1 MTPGFLNAIASYYF
15 QNNKT
20 DVTSYCF
27 VFPSQ
32 RAGIFFLNHVRTL
45 TTSPMW
51 APKTIT
57 VNDLFASMS
66 NMVVADN
73 ITLLFTLHTVYNNI
87 TGKDVSFDDFLPWG
101 EMFLND
107 FDDLDKYLVPIDQLF
122 SNLASLKE
130 LEDDFSH
137 LSDEQ
142 REAIQSFWGTFKM
155 ERLSNHQKEFL
166 SVWEQVPAIYH
177 AFRETLEAQGLAYD
191 GMVYRKLAES
201 IKNGEHPD
209 IEWDHLVFTGLN
221 ALTPAERELMKYL
234 KKKKK
239 ADFFW
244 DYSTWIIPQEPVLKS
259 YGSTQRGPGLFLK
272 ENLAS
277 FPMPDGFILP
287 LNETGPEITITAVA
301 NPTEQLKSV
310 NQFLTE
316 EYVTDMKTAV
326 ILADEN
332 MLMPALHGIPENV
345 DRINVTMG
353 YPLKSTPIFG
363 LADLLFDLQ
372 RNARQTGKQETWLYH
387 RHVIPILQ
395 HPYIAMLADEDARQ
409 LRKQVI
415 KKNYIFINS
424 TELHSNALFKLIFTA
439 TSTGEE
445 LADYMNDILTKVYE
459 LLHQSGDNIIE
470 QEFVFTLHK
479 SIIRLQDI
487 LEQNQNASLEPQ
499 TWIKLFRK
507 LADFQTVPFKG
518 EPLAGLQVMGIL
530 ETRALDFDKLIIL
543 DLNEGVFPR
552 SSPPNTFIPSAL
564 RAGFGL
570 PTIEFQDTIFSYY
583 FFRLIHRAKKVQLL
597 YSTGA
602 QGLKSNEMSRYLY
615 QLKYEYPTNPVF
627 QTAPG
632 HVSLLNSPQPFAPK
646 DETVMKRLAKFHP
659 DNGAMLSPSALSVYI
674 DCPLRFYYQ
683 KIARIKEPDLITEE
697 ADARIFGLIFHEVVE
712 NLYKP
717 YIGKEVQKDTLSAW
731 LETPELLE
739 QLIREGFDKHLTDYE
754 KGRTTFSD
762 IHGKNV
768 MVYEVLKRYLHRF
781 LQLEKEAAPFTIV
794 DLEQRVNW
802 SYTTSN
808 GTTVNLGGI
817 IDRLEQK
824 DGVLKVMDYKTGSGE
839 PHTAD
844 IKDLFNTD
852 KHKKNKAIFQTL
864 LYSLIL
870 YKTTAPEASIQPGVI
885 WVRDLF
891 KKDYDTGLY
900 LKNRKSKSLIELSAV
915 RLDFEANL
923 DDLLNELY
931 DPEVPFSPTEDPMK
945 CSYCTYKDLCNK

>member
-1 MTPGFLNAIASYYF
+1 M
-15 QNNKT
+15 
-20 DVTSYCF
+20 
-27 VFPSQ
+27 
-32 RAGIFFLNHVRTL
+32 
-45 TTSPMW
+45 
-51 APKTIT
+51 
-57 VNDLFASMS
+57 
-66 NMVVADN
+66 
-73 ITLLFTLHTVYNNI
+73 
-87 TGKDVSFDDFLPWG
+87 
-101 EMFLND
+101 
-107 FDDLDKYLVPIDQLF
+107 
-122 SNLASLKE
+122 
-130 LEDDFSH
+130 
-137 LSDEQ
+137 
-142 REAIQSFWGTFKM
+142 
-155 ERLSNHQKEFL
+155 
-166 SVWEQVPAIYH
+166 
-177 AFRETLEAQGLAYD
+177 
-191 GMVYRKLAES
+191 
-201 IKNGEHPD
+201 
-209 IEWDHLVFTGLN
+209 
-221 ALTPAERELMKYL
+221 
-234 KKKKK
+234 
-239 ADFFW
+239 
-244 DYSTWIIPQEPVLKS
+244 
-259 YGSTQRGPGLFLK
+259 QRGPGLFLK
-272 ENLAS
+272 ENLAK
-277 FPMPDGFILP
+277 FPMPDDFTLP
-287 LNETGPEITITAVA
+287 LNEAGPEITITAVA

-310 NQFLTE
+310 NQFLRE
-316 EYVTDMKTAV
+316 EYVSDMKTAV

-372 RNARQTGKQETWLYH
+372 RHARQTGKGETWLYH
-387 RHVIPILQ
+387 RYVIPILQ
-395 HPYIAMLADEDARQ
+395 HPYIAMLAEEDARQ
-409 LRKQVI
+409 MRKQLI
-415 KKNYIFINS
+415 KKNYIFIHS
-424 TELHSNALFKLIFTA
+424 SQLHVNALFKLIFTA
-439 TSTGEE
+439 TSTGEQ
-445 LADYMNDILTKVYE
+445 LTDYMNDILTKVFE
-459 LLHQSGDNIIE
+459 LLHQSGDKIIE

-487 LEQNQNASLEPQ
+487 LEQNQHAALEPQ

-615 QLKYEYPTNPVF
+615 QLKYEYPANPVF

-632 HVSLLNSPQPFAPK
+632 HVSLLNSPEPFAPK
-646 DETVMKRLAKFHP
+646 NATVMERLAKFHP
-659 DNGAMLSPSALSVYI
+659 HNGSMLSPSALSVYI
-674 DCPLRFYYQ
+674 ECPLRFYYQ
-683 KIARIKEPDLITEE
+683 KIIGIKEPDLITEE

-717 YIGKEVQKDTLSAW
+717 HIGKEVSKDTFSNW
-731 LETPELLE
+731 IKTPELLE
-739 QLIREGFDKHLTDYE
+739 QLIREGFNKHLTDYE

-802 SYTTSN
+802 NYTTSK
-808 GTTVNLGGI
+808 GTTINLGGI

-824 DGVLKVMDYKTGSGE
+824 DGVLKVVDYKTGSGE

-852 KHKKNKAIFQTL
+852 KHKKVKAIFQTL

-870 YKTTAPEASIQPGVI
+870 HKTTAPEKSIQPGVI

-891 KKDYDTGLY
+891 KKDYDTQLY
-900 LKNRKSKSLIELSAV
+900 LKNRKSKSLIELSTV
-915 RLDFEANL
+915 QLDFEANL
-923 DDLLNELY
+923 DELLNELY
-931 DPEVPFSPTEDPMK
+931 DPQVPFSPTEDQTK
-945 CSYCTYKDLCNK
+945 CTYCTYKGLCNR